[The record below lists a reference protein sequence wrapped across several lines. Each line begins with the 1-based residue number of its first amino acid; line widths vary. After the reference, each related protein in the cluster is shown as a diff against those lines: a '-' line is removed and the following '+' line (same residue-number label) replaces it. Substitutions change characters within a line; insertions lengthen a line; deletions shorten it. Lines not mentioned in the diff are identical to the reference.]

1 MNFPCIIDVKMIKRV
16 FPFLVRLC
24 GKAEQSGNDWV
35 SKAMSARISTM
46 KSRAANSTFPQ
57 CTAGRNPF
65 HHVTHVDVLSLLT
78 TVCGAEFALCRKVS
92 NVDAC
97 IPMESY

>member
-1 MNFPCIIDVKMIKRV
+1 
-16 FPFLVRLC
+16 
-24 GKAEQSGNDWV
+24 
-35 SKAMSARISTM
+35 M

-65 HHVTHVDVLSLLT
+65 HHVTHVSLLI
-78 TVCGAEFALCRKVS
+78 TVCGAEFAFCRKVS

>member
-1 MNFPCIIDVKMIKRV
+1 
-16 FPFLVRLC
+16 
-24 GKAEQSGNDWV
+24 
-35 SKAMSARISTM
+35 M

-57 CTAGRNPF
+57 RTAGRNPF

-78 TVCGAEFALCRKVS
+78 TVCGAEFAFCRKVS